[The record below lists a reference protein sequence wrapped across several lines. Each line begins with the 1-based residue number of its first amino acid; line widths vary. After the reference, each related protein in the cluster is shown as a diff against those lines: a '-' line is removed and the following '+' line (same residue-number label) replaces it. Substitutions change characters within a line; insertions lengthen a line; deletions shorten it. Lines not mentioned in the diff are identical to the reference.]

1 MLVLF
6 FCNIKRVS
14 EKGMK
19 KRNRIGLLLVG
30 MAVTMFF
37 SIGIESNAAKKES
50 PVETAKNGIVEI
62 QSGFTDSEGKFW
74 RMQYGS
80 GFLVSN
86 TQGSTV
92 IITNNSIVQNSIKAR
107 TAYCE
112 KKGIITEGVSYENEI
127 RVVVKGDVLTQAS
140 VLASSKTQDY
150 CVLTTESVI
159 NEKTALK
166 IENSKKLSK
175 GDTVYAMGFPKPEK
189 GLEYAKENVEVYEG
203 KVEENSDT
211 SLRFSAVISKGST
224 GGPLLNE
231 EGYVVGISS
240 PMQAEAALGCAL
252 PILEI
257 EEILQNFSVIY
268 GNSSWDILTDKMDML
283 YKECKEIS
291 EKGGYK
297 KDSFVELQNALAV
310 VDKLSEQ
317 ENPSIEELDTAYQT
331 LSAAKAS
338 LVPKMK
344 KTTITIYV
352 LAGAGALL
360 LIYFLYLLIM
370 NHKETKAMQD
380 SMQKQSMQPCSLVQE
395 SDVDSYVE
403 MKMLQLRKLR
413 NGQVFKISKD
423 DCIIGKSPD
432 MADFVIEGN
441 QAVSRKHAKISK
453 KNNSYYLSDLD
464 SLNGTYLNG
473 RKVRS
478 KEEAVLRIGDIVR
491 IADEEFEVRY

>member
-1 MLVLF
+1 
-6 FCNIKRVS
+6 
-14 EKGMK
+14 
-19 KRNRIGLLLVG
+19 
-30 MAVTMFF
+30 
-37 SIGIESNAAKKES
+37 
-50 PVETAKNGIVEI
+50 
-62 QSGFTDSEGKFW
+62 
-74 RMQYGS
+74 
-80 GFLVSN
+80 
-86 TQGSTV
+86 
-92 IITNNSIVQNSIKAR
+92 
-107 TAYCE
+107 
-112 KKGIITEGVSYENEI
+112 
-127 RVVVKGDVLTQAS
+127 
-140 VLASSKTQDY
+140 
-150 CVLTTESVI
+150 
-159 NEKTALK
+159 

-211 SLRFSAVISKGST
+211 NLRFSAVISKGST

-240 PMQAEAALGCAL
+240 PMQAEAASGCAL

-344 KTTITIYV
+344 KITITIYV

-370 NHKETKAMQD
+370 NHKEAKAMQD
-380 SMQKQSMQPCSLVQE
+380 SMQKQGMQPCSLVQE

-423 DCIIGKSPD
+423 GCIIGKSPD